1 MRNYEIETELYRKA
15 VELIETR
22 YPIGWG
28 VQELST
34 LRRLTTLQVFQSKQ
48 RMHLQSYVLN

>member
-22 YPIGWG
+22 YPIGWEA
-28 VQELST
+28 QELST
-34 LRRLTTLQVFQSKQ
+34 LRKLTTLQVFQSKQ